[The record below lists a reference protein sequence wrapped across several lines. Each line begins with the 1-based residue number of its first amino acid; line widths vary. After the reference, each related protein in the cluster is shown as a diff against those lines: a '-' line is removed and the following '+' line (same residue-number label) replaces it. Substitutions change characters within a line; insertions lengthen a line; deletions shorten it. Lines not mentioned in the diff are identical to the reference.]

1 MITDLFIDKHKFQ
14 GVNVKQ
20 RVPHLLETL
29 DNYELS
35 TLIEFFDQSIV

>member
-1 MITDLFIDKHKFQ
+1 MITDLFIDKFKFK

-20 RVPHLLETL
+20 KVPHLLEAL

-35 TLIEFFDQSIV
+35 TLIEFFETAET